1 MPKIISTPSAAAPAS
16 NYAQAVEVE
25 AGARILYVSG
35 QVGTAAAGLPATTD
49 EGQHEATWDNILA
62 ILAAAGMNGSDIVE
76 MTGYVTDPGGIP
88 LFRQV
93 RDRKLAGHKAASTV
107 IIVRALASPH
117 WHVEIA
123 VTAAKIDG

>member
-16 NYAQAVEVE
+16 NYAQAVEIE
-25 AGARILYVSG
+25 TAARMLYVSG
-35 QVGTAAAGLPATTD
+35 QVGITSDGTPATTD

-62 ILAAAGMNGSDIVE
+62 ILAAAGMQGSDIVE
-76 MTGYVTDPGGIP
+76 MTGYVTDPSGIP

-93 RDRKLAGHKAASTV
+93 RDAKLAGHKAASTV
-107 IIVRALASPH
+107 IIVPALASPH

-123 VTAAKIDG
+123 VTAAKADG